1 MRLSCNDFK
10 IWKLVE
16 GNYKLYIFTFF
27 FFIIIVVNTWISL
40 FIRLYNLCFLR
51 NTLIKIPRAATTYQY
66 LVFVFSSETESL
78 TSALAN
84 KEVKAPLVYM
94 LHSKFNT
101 ELWLVFD
108 FNLII
113 NITFL
118 SFPITYCKISFLIY
132 KKIKFLFWGH
142 EK

>member
-1 MRLSCNDFK
+1 MKKSTQRIYLFFNKKKKNTQWIHVTLLFTHREK
-10 IWKLVE
+10 KKKKRRQKTQAWKHAVDP
-16 GNYKLYIFTFF
+16 
-27 FFIIIVVNTWISL
+27 NTH
-40 FIRLYNLCFLR
+40 
-51 NTLIKIPRAATTYQY
+51 
-66 LVFVFSSETESL
+66 FVFSSETESL

-84 KEVKAPLVYM
+84 KEEKAPRVYM

-118 SFPITYCKISFLIY
+118 SCPINYLLQIF
-132 KKIKFLFWGH
+132 F
-142 EK
+142 

>member
-1 MRLSCNDFK
+1 MK
-10 IWKLVE
+10 WKKVPKEFICSSTKKKKNTQWIHVVL
-16 GNYKLYIFTFF
+16 LFTHREKKKRRQKTQAWKHA
-27 FFIIIVVNTWISL
+27 VDPNTH
-40 FIRLYNLCFLR
+40 
-51 NTLIKIPRAATTYQY
+51 
-66 LVFVFSSETESL
+66 FVFSSETESL

-84 KEVKAPLVYM
+84 KEEKAPRVYM

-118 SFPITYCKISFLIY
+118 SFPINYLLQIF
-132 KKIKFLFWGH
+132 F
-142 EK
+142 